1 MPPHY
6 TPSSTLPPDFFFHFH
21 PLTTDKKKSFCSVVC
36 ACIGNKSCQ
45 QGKARQGKARQGNS
59 INIELQSKQCLHTTC
74 LPSSILPPDFFF
86 IPSMWLIHVVVVCY
100 SLYFSKTRHYQPVQ
114 SVRHPYTFYGVAR
127 ENCIVLL
134 KLYFLCL

>member
-1 MPPHY
+1 MPTHY
-6 TPSSTLPPDFFFHFH
+6 ILVVLSPQIPFFISILLQQTRRRVFVVW
-21 PLTTDKKKSFCSVVC
+21 SVRALATKAV
-36 ACIGNKSCQ
+36 S
-45 QGKARQGKARQGNS
+45 KARQGKARQGNS
-59 INIELQSKQCLHTTC
+59 INIELRSKQCLHTTC